1 MRAPKVLLFDLGG
14 VLVETGGPGE
24 LLSLLGGSV
33 ALEDMRHRWLNSQTV
48 AQFETGRCT
57 TEEFTSRFIAEWALR
72 LEPDEFLA
80 RFRAWARAP
89 YPGIP
94 DLLAGLR
101 VRHVLACLSNTN
113 AVHWEKILGMEG
125 LQPVLERPF
134 ASHQLGLMKP
144 TAEVYAHV
152 VRELGCRPD
161 EIAFFDDGPENVNA
175 AAEAG
180 LSAHLTAGPAQLR
193 AALVDLGVL

>member
-1 MRAPKVLLFDLGG
+1 MLGPKVLLFDLGG
-14 VLVETGGPGE
+14 VLVETGGLGE
-24 LLSLLGGSV
+24 LLSLLGGSI
-33 ALEDMRHRWLNSQTV
+33 APEELRHRWVNSPTV
-48 AQFETGRCT
+48 ARFETGRCT
-57 TEEFTSRFIAEWALR
+57 TEEFVANFMAEWALQ
-72 LEPDEFLA
+72 LETGEFLA

-94 DLLAGLR
+94 DLLASLR
-101 VRHVLACLSNTN
+101 GRHVLACLSNTN
-113 AVHWEKILGMEG
+113 AIHWEKILGMEG

-152 VRELGCRPD
+152 VRELGCRPK

-180 LSAHLTAGPAQLR
+180 LSAYLTPGPAQLR
-193 AALVDLGVL
+193 AALVNIGVL